1 VNIDVYRSCTWRE
14 KRDVLNVFWR
24 TNVDATSR
32 IVVAAAQYGYYAVI
46 SLVVVMAEVALILWV
61 GLEHN
66 ALVAGLAAA
75 LELFMIWSTWWAI
88 KALQVLEVP
97 PCYLTRSRFRFVS
110 CRSKWLWLESMT
122 PWPGL
127 ATTRRK
133 FRCRRWPPRS
143 NHR

>member
-1 VNIDVYRSCTWRE
+1 VKVRAVVSWVGEHRRLSQLHVEE

-66 ALVAGLAAA
+66 ALVAA
-75 LELFMIWSTWWAI
+75 
-88 KALQVLEVP
+88 
-97 PCYLTRSRFRFVS
+97 
-110 CRSKWLWLESMT
+110 
-122 PWPGL
+122 
-127 ATTRRK
+127 
-133 FRCRRWPPRS
+133 
-143 NHR
+143 

>member
-1 VNIDVYRSCTWRE
+1 VNIDVYRSCTWME

-88 KALQVLEVP
+88 KR
-97 PCYLTRSRFRFVS
+97 YRSL
-110 CRSKWLWLESMT
+110 RSH
-122 PWPGL
+122 L
-127 ATTRRK
+127 AT
-133 FRCRRWPPRS
+133 
-143 NHR
+143 